1 MKTLKSA
8 FARAAVVLAFVVT
21 GCASVAPFDRGD
33 PYALMHD
40 SSQLGGE

>member
-8 FARAAVVLAFVVT
+8 FARTAIVLAFVVA
-21 GCASVAPFDRGD
+21 GCASAPFERGD
-33 PYALMHD
+33 IGTLMHD

>member
-1 MKTLKSA
+1 MNTFKSA
-8 FARAAVVLAFVVT
+8 LARTAIVLAFVVT

-33 PYALMHD
+33 VNSLMHD

>member
-1 MKTLKSA
+1 MNTIKSA
-8 FARAAVVLAFVVT
+8 FVRTAIVLAFVLS

-33 PYALMHD
+33 VTSLMHD